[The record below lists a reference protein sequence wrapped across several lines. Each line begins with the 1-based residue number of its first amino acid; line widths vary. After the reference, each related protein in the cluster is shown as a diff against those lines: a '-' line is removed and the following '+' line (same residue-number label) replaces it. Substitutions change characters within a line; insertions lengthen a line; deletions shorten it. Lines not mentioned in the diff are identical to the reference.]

1 MDRPVD
7 SSLVSDGYH
16 TFAELYRY
24 RMLYNALWLNAVHEH
39 AEAEGIGAYEDMDIH
54 KSRLHH
60 DGIPPFSD
68 DGWFIVMAMLPTG
81 QVSNHY
87 RIDDWDKFQIP
98 ERERAAK
105 WDGHTPEQ
113 AADRMSAYLTLTA
126 THEDYR

>member
-39 AEAEGIGAYEDMDIH
+39 AEAEGISGYPIDIH

-60 DGIPPFSD
+60 DGTMPFGD
-68 DGWFIVMAMLPTG
+68 DWFIVMATLPTG

-87 RIDDWDKFQIP
+87 RVDDWDKFQIP
-98 ERERAAK
+98 ERDRAAE

-126 THEDYR
+126 THEDFL

>member
-1 MDRPVD
+1 MTMDRPVD

-24 RMLYNALWLNAVHEH
+24 RMLYNALWLNALV
-39 AEAEGIGAYEDMDIH
+39 AWSEDGSGFDPFDTH

-60 DGIPPFSD
+60 DGTMPFGD
-68 DGWFIVMAMLPTG
+68 DWFIVVVTLPTG

-87 RIDDWDKFQIP
+87 QIEDWDKFQIP
-98 ERERAAK
+98 ERERAAE

>member
-24 RMLYNALWLNAVHEH
+24 RMLYNALWLNEMYAHH
-39 AEAEGIGAYEDMDIH
+39 AIGEDPDIH

-60 DGIPPFSD
+60 DGIPPFGD
-68 DGWFIVMAMLPTG
+68 DGWFIVMATLPTG
-81 QVSNHY
+81 QVSSYY
-87 RIDDWDKFQIP
+87 RLDDWDKFQIP
-98 ERERAAK
+98 EREFAAE
-105 WDGHTPEQ
+105 WDGHTPEM
-113 AADRMSAYLTLTA
+113 AADRMSAYLTLTE

>member
-24 RMLYNALWLNAVHEH
+24 RMLYNALWLNAVHAFNRHDESMQV
-39 AEAEGIGAYEDMDIH
+39 DMDIH
-54 KSRLHH
+54 KSRLH
-60 DGIPPFSD
+60 D
-68 DGWFIVMAMLPTG
+68 DGTMPFGDDWFIVVVTLPTG

-87 RIDDWDKFQIP
+87 RIEDWDKFQIP
-98 ERERAAK
+98 ERERAAE

-126 THEDYR
+126 THEDFL